1 MNTEE
6 QEILTLKLN
15 ELEDCLDNLQKKY
28 SIDGMDKLDFIDIID
43 DIKDSLF

>member
-15 ELEDCLDNLQKKY
+15 DLEDCLDNLQKKY
-28 SIDGMDKLDFIDIID
+28 NIDGMDKLDFIEIID
-43 DIKDSLF
+43 NIKDTLF